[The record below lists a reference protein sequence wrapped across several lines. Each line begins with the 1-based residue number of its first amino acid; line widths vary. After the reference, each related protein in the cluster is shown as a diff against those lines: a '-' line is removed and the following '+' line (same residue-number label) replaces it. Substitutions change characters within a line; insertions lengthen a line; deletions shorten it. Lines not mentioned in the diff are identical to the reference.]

1 MPAEQ
6 VKPVTPLSK
15 LPNFDARRIA
25 VLGVDS
31 HLPAV
36 MPERLQPDALR
47 QRFITPPL
55 WQPEI
60 YAEHRFTDRAPMHAA
75 VLVAVVMRE
84 QSMVLLTERTAHLST
99 HSGQIAFAGGKADAI
114 DADAA
119 ATALREAQEEVGLDP
134 RFVEVLGNLPTY
146 TTGTAFIITPVVA
159 LVQSDFTLTPNTHE
173 VADVFE
179 VPLQFLMNP
188 ANHQRHALE
197 FEGLRREW
205 FSMPYSDNHP
215 DPSRNLFRR
224 NLSPRDVSSGDIRH
238 GTSRAQDAQ
247 PADAQQRF
255 IWGATAGMLR
265 NFYRFLSA

>member
-1 MPAEQ
+1 MPDTFARP
-6 VKPVTPLSK
+6 VKQVTPLSK
-15 LPNFDARRIA
+15 LPNFDARKVA

-31 HLPAV
+31 HLPAIG
-36 MPERLQPDALR
+36 PERLQPDALR
-47 QRFITPPL
+47 QRFTAPPL

-75 VLVAVVMRE
+75 VLVAVVMR
-84 QSMVLLTERTAHLST
+84 QQPMVLLTERTAHLST
-99 HSGQIAFAGGKADAI
+99 HSGQIAFPGGKADAA

-119 ATALREAQEEVGLDP
+119 ATALREAQEEVGLEAQ
-134 RFVEVLGNLPTY
+134 FVQVLGTLPTY

-159 LVQSDFTLTPNTHE
+159 LVQPDYVMTPNAYE

-179 VPLQFLMNP
+179 VPLQFLMDP

-197 FEGLRREW
+197 SEGLRREW
-205 FSMPYSDNHP
+205 FSIPYNDNLPGQAGNGH
-215 DPSRNLFRR
+215 
-224 NLSPRDVSSGDIRH
+224 
-238 GTSRAQDAQ
+238 RADNAR
-247 PADAQQRF
+247 AAAATQRF